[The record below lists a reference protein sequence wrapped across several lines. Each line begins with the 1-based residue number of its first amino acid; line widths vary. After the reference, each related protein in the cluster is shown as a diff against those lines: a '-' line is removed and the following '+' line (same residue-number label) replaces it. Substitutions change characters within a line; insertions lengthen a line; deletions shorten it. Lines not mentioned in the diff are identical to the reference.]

1 MTEKIKKH
9 TISFKHAFDGLIW
22 SLKTQP
28 NYQIHMFLSV
38 LSILAGIYFKISY
51 NEFLIIL
58 LLITLGLVIET
69 INTGLE
75 QTTDAIDK
83 KIREDIRIA
92 KDVAAAAML
101 IFAIGSSLIAGL
113 IFIPRILNIIIK

>member
-1 MTEKIKKH
+1 MLKYH

-28 NYQIHMFLSV
+28 NYRIHLFLSL
-38 LSILAGIYFKISY
+38 LSIIGGIILKISY
-51 NEFLIIL
+51 FEFLLIIFM
-58 LLITLGLVIET
+58 ITVGLVVET

-83 KIREDIRIA
+83 KIREDIKIA
-92 KDVAAAAML
+92 KDVAAASML
-101 IFAIGSSLIAGL
+101 IYALGAFIIACI
-113 IFIPRILNIIIK
+113 IFIPKIINLF